1 MTSND
6 TPRWESNLRSLGSFL
21 LLSLLVP
28 APFLLLLLY
37 VTSRSR
43 YSRPVRAALSV
54 LLFPR
59 APLSHFALLSLSL
72 LSFPFLF
79 SSTRSILA
87 YLYSHSLSLS
97 LLTPLLSS
105 FDVVNLPSSLRTS
118 SSHNSLSRVRSRM
131 WIAEIASCICSC
143 IWHRSMPTQSPP
155 WNLIVADYPPSIDL
169 IKREY
174 FFFFL
179 PRSFRFRL
187 LLALL
192 SKKMSRSDRLVA
204 SVRTLDA

>member
-1 MTSND
+1 MTHRGGNRTSA
-6 TPRWESNLRSLGSFL
+6 PSVRFSCFRSWFL
-21 LLSLLVP
+21 P
-28 APFLLLLLY
+28 PFSCFML
-37 VTSRSR
+37 
-43 YSRPVRAALSV
+43 RPVRATRARFAQPSV

-155 WNLIVADYPPSIDL
+155 
-169 IKREY
+169 
-174 FFFFL
+174 
-179 PRSFRFRL
+179 
-187 LLALL
+187 
-192 SKKMSRSDRLVA
+192 
-204 SVRTLDA
+204 